1 MVLPRRGL
9 FVPYGTSL
17 TCINPSCLVSW
28 KLSSVGDKLIKFVI
42 AWELITDAGLK
53 R

>member
-9 FVPYGTSL
+9 SVPYGTSL

-28 KLSSVGDKLIKFVI
+28 KLSAMGDKQVKFAI
-42 AWELITDAGLK
+42 AWDLITGAGLK